1 MPFLDWLVLSM
12 QMAIPNQTSGV
23 QFLTTPLCHN
33 LQYAFRKDCSTMPSD
48 GTKPVATKTLFEDA
62 DGLIDVQTGCSRAL
76 SACTQST
83 VNDRI
88 ALRAITHIPPL
99 ITAIQL
105 MESILGKRIS

>member
-12 QMAIPNQTSGV
+12 QVAVPNQTSGV
-23 QFLTTPLCHN
+23 QFLTNPLCHN
-33 LQYAFRKDCSTMPSD
+33 LQYATRKDPSTMPSD

-62 DGLIDVQTGCSRAL
+62 QCLIGGQTGGSRAL

-88 ALRAITHIPPL
+88 ALRTITHLPL
-99 ITAIQL
+99 
-105 MESILGKRIS
+105 